1 MATGQLSLRAGGD
14 YFGGNNMT
22 TVCSQAHLDYG
33 LDTASGRVTR
43 SLDCPVGLESV
54 ENDPYCFALRVPAP
68 QPDDL
73 AQAVTVDVRVSGRRL
88 QGTVL
93 HTERLDDN
101 SLKLQV
107 EPD

>member
-1 MATGQLSLRAGGD
+1 MATGKLNLRAGGE
-14 YFGGNNMT
+14 YFGGTHMT
-22 TVCSQAHLDYG
+22 TISSPAHLDYS

-43 SLDCPVGLESV
+43 SIDCPVGLEPV

-68 QPDDL
+68 QPEDL
-73 AQAVTVDVRVSGRRL
+73 EQAITVDVRVEGRRL
-88 QGTVL
+88 QGTVR
-93 HTERLDDN
+93 HTERLDDD